1 MDHLRI
7 TRADIL
13 GWSDGGITGLDLA
26 MRYPERVR
34 RVVAFGANP
43 NTRGTHADAGE
54 KPAFKAFL
62 ERAQHEYGALSP
74 TPGDFAGLDAQL
86 AAMYSTQPDWTDA
99 QLRTIRARVLIIDGD
114 HDEAIRRDHTEHI
127 AAAIPNAELR
137 ILHGTSHFAFLQ
149 DPRAF
154 NAAVRDFLD

>member
-7 TRADIL
+7 KRADFL

-99 QLRTIRARVLIIDGD
+99 QLRTIRARVLIIDG
-114 HDEAIRRDHTEHI
+114 RRDPECR
-127 AAAIPNAELR
+127 AAHPARHQPLR
-137 ILHGTSHFAFLQ
+137 IPAEPARVQRRGARF
-149 DPRAF
+149 PRLNRAP
-154 NAAVRDFLD
+154 VRPGAP